1 MLRSDSAEL
10 NGSQLVWLEEPP
22 EQLVR
27 QRVLV
32 VAEDSKSVADERTN
46 MRYQRADVAGRLQWQ
61 GDTRQVQ
68 RVQRDA
74 R

>member
-61 GDTRQVQ
+61 GDIRQVQ

>member
-10 NGSQLVWLEEPP
+10 NGSQLVWLEKPP

-61 GDTRQVQ
+61 GDIRQVQ

>member
-10 NGSQLVWLEEPP
+10 NGSQLVWLEKSP

-61 GDTRQVQ
+61 GDIRQVQ